1 MRSGMVLTLMLT
13 ARAAALTGRAARPVP
28 RTLLRAAPVSSSTPS
43 QNLLQRLQKV
53 GEDALKVAQETGP
66 RAVLG
71 RTVQGQRAVL
81 ETLLELRT
89 ELPAPPPP
97 ATILKATQEAQ
108 TAAASG
114 GDAATA
120 FATPLLEWGRENV
133 PPELAPRIARKL
145 AERLGA
151 TYVKLGQFVA
161 SSPTLFPAEFV
172 REFENTL
179 DAVPAISYE
188 EVKKVVESELGPL
201 NEVYAS
207 FDREPVAAA
216 SVAQVHRATL
226 KDGRVVAVKVLR
238 PGVDNLLK
246 ADLGFLEVAGKVTEA
261 IAPTFARVSLANVL
275 ADLRS
280 TMLDELDLRKE
291 ADNLEVFDKWLVES
305 QLDGVATCPL
315 PVREACSERVL
326 TMDFLDGVALTD
338 LDALRKMYGPDFD
351 AERTL
356 LNALNTW
363 SLGVLSC
370 DFFHADVHAG
380 NLLAME
386 DGRVAFLDFGIV
398 GRVPP
403 RIWTAL
409 RDAGAS
415 VAAED
420 YRGLAQALVT
430 MGAADSVDIDQFAT
444 DLEALIKSL
453 DDVNPQI
460 ALQEAQGQVAAQIAV
475 DDSEITEVLLKLV
488 QLTERNG
495 IKLPR
500 EFGLLV
506 KQALYFDRYTK
517 LLAPD
522 LDLVRDDRVV
532 GFDDQRAGAIDV

>member
-1 MRSGMVLTLMLT
+1 
-13 ARAAALTGRAARPVP
+13 
-28 RTLLRAAPVSSSTPS
+28 
-43 QNLLQRLQKV
+43 
-53 GEDALKVAQETGP
+53 
-66 RAVLG
+66 
-71 RTVQGQRAVL
+71 
-81 ETLLELRT
+81 
-89 ELPAPPPP
+89 
-97 ATILKATQEAQ
+97 
-108 TAAASG
+108 
-114 GDAATA
+114 
-120 FATPLLEWGRENV
+120 
-133 PPELAPRIARKL
+133 
-145 AERLGA
+145 
-151 TYVKLGQFVA
+151 
-161 SSPTLFPAEFV
+161 
-172 REFENTL
+172 
-179 DAVPAISYE
+179 
-188 EVKKVVESELGPL
+188 
-201 NEVYAS
+201 
-207 FDREPVAAA
+207 
-216 SVAQVHRATL
+216 
-226 KDGRVVAVKVLR
+226 
-238 PGVDNLLK
+238 
-246 ADLGFLEVAGKVTEA
+246 
-261 IAPTFARVSLANVL
+261 
-275 ADLRS
+275 
-280 TMLDELDLRKE
+280 
-291 ADNLEVFDKWLVES
+291 
-305 QLDGVATCPL
+305 
-315 PVREACSERVL
+315 
-326 TMDFLDGVALTD
+326 
-338 LDALRKMYGPDFD
+338 
-351 AERTL
+351 
-356 LNALNTW
+356 
-363 SLGVLSC
+363 
-370 DFFHADVHAG
+370 
-380 NLLAME
+380 ME